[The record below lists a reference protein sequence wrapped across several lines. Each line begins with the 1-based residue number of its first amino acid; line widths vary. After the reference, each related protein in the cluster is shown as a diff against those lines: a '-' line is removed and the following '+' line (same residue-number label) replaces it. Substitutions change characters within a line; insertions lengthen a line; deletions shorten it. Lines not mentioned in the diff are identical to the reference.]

1 MVEEL
6 SMKSKEKKLELKDS
20 TIYQTNENCQ
30 VFNGPISGCVFA
42 MPGATVNQSPVQQ
55 VTPTKTEEESE
66 RVKSEEAEVVEE
78 VKEVAG
84 QCGELLVNDVFNDD
98 LFMTNERLL
107 RLRTIIRE
115 SIGMGNREKID
126 LSKGLEWYW
135 LYQAIYDAG
144 LFETRSNRENVVTVV
159 GFVRQIAKWLP
170 DIIDIDDDER
180 IRNICK
186 SVSAEQG
193 KWIMNGKPVNLV
205 DIEANKRRMTA
216 MKPAKIERIVSVAY
230 NGLYT
235 KLVALKQEILK
246 EKATR

>member
-1 MVEEL
+1 MSDSYHYEDGA
-6 SMKSKEKKLELKDS
+6 KHYDHKKVLHIDKVQGADLQQLMRAFFKDD
-20 TIYQTNENCQ
+20 
-30 VFNGPISGCVFA
+30 A
-42 MPGATVNQSPVQQ
+42 
-55 VTPTKTEEESE
+55 
-66 RVKSEEAEVVEE
+66 EEAAVVED
-78 VKEVAG
+78 VKDVAG
-84 QCGELLVNDVFNDD
+84 ECDELLANDVFSDE
-98 LFMTNERLL
+98 LFTTNQQLL
-107 RLRTIIRE
+107 QLRTIINE
-115 SIGMGNREKID
+115 SVGMGDHEKID

-135 LYQAIYDAG
+135 LYQSIYDAG

-170 DIIDIDDDER
+170 EIIDINDEER

-193 KWIMNGKPVNLV
+193 KWMMNGKPVNLV

-216 MKPAKIERIVSVAY
+216 MKPTKIERIVRVAY

-246 EKATR
+246 EKAKR

>member
-1 MVEEL
+1 MSEP
-6 SMKSKEKKLELKDS
+6 KI
-20 TIYQTNENCQ
+20 TIN
-30 VFNGPISGCVFA
+30 V
-42 MPGATVNQSPVQQ
+42 MPGAQMNGYVKEQHNYFGTVQQ
-55 VTPTKTEEESE
+55 ISSNEAKNGSGDA
-66 RVKSEEAEVVEE
+66 EEAEVVEE
-78 VKEVAG
+78 VKEVANE
-84 QCGELLVNDVFNDD
+84 CDELLVNDVFSDE
-98 LFMTNERLL
+98 LFTTNQQLL
-107 RLRTIIRE
+107 QLRTIINDTV
-115 SIGMGNREKID
+115 GLGDQNKID

-170 DIIDIDDDER
+170 DIIDIDDEER

-193 KWIMNGKPVNLV
+193 KWMMNGKPVNLV
-205 DIEANKRRMTA
+205 DIEANKRRITA
-216 MKPAKIERIVSVAY
+216 MKPAKIERIVRVAY

-235 KLVALKQEILK
+235 KLIALKQDILK

>member
-1 MVEEL
+1 MSNSYYEKGANHYDHHKEL
-6 SMKSKEKKLELKDS
+6 HIDKLNGGDIGKLISAFFKDD
-20 TIYQTNENCQ
+20 
-30 VFNGPISGCVFA
+30 A
-42 MPGATVNQSPVQQ
+42 
-55 VTPTKTEEESE
+55 
-66 RVKSEEAEVVEE
+66 EEAEVVDE
-78 VKEVAG
+78 VKEVANE
-84 QCGELLVNDVFNDD
+84 CDELLVNDVFSDE
-98 LFMTNERLL
+98 LFTTNQQLL
-107 RLRTIIRE
+107 QLRTVINE
-115 SIGMGNREKID
+115 SVGMGDQNKID

-135 LYQAIYDAG
+135 LYQVIYDAG

-159 GFVRQIAKWLP
+159 GFVRQIAKWFP
-170 DIIDIDDDER
+170 NIIDIDDEER

-216 MKPAKIERIVSVAY
+216 MKPTKIERIVRVAY

-246 EKATR
+246 ERATR

>member
-1 MVEEL
+1 MQQL
-6 SMKSKEKKLELKDS
+6 MRAFFKED
-20 TIYQTNENCQ
+20 
-30 VFNGPISGCVFA
+30 A
-42 MPGATVNQSPVQQ
+42 
-55 VTPTKTEEESE
+55 
-66 RVKSEEAEVVEE
+66 EEAEVVDE

-84 QCGELLVNDVFNDD
+84 ECDELMSNDVFSDE
-98 LFMTNERLL
+98 LFTSNQQLL
-107 RLRTIIRE
+107 QLRTII
-115 SIGMGNREKID
+115 SQSVGMGDQEKID

-135 LYQAIYDAG
+135 LYQGIYDAG

-170 DIIDIDDDER
+170 DIIDIDDEER

-193 KWIMNGKPVNLV
+193 KWMMNGKPVNLV
-205 DIEANKRRMTA
+205 DIEANKRRITA
-216 MKPAKIERIVSVAY
+216 MKPAKIERIVRVTY

-235 KLVALKQEILK
+235 KLIALKQDILK